1 MNHWLTLGGD
11 ISRRSLIGP
20 GLGALASLVFLLA
33 GAALAAG
40 LPQLMQDGGAAI
52 VVAVTDG
59 DTLTLDDGREVRLVG
74 IQAPKLP
81 LDRPGFVTWPLAEA
95 AKSALEAR
103 ALGKTVRLAY
113 GGAHLDRYGRTLAH
127 LYLDDGTWV
136 QGAMLEAGMARVYSF
151 ADNRALVP
159 AMLALE
165 GGARREKRGVWAD
178 PYYAIVPAERV
189 RGQLDRFA
197 LVEGKVLSAR
207 VVDGRGYLNF
217 GPDYRSDFTVSIA
230 SSDRREFERAGFA
243 IPSYAGRRVR
253 VRGWV
258 ELLNGPMIEAT
269 HPEQI
274 EILGE

>member
-1 MNHWLTLGGD
+1 MNHWRTLGGD
-11 ISRRSLIGP
+11 ISRRNLMGP
-20 GLGALASLVFLLA
+20 VFGALTSLVFLLS

-40 LPQLMQDGGAAI
+40 LPQLMQDGGAAT

-59 DTLTLDDGREVRLVG
+59 DTLTLDDRREVRLVG

-81 LDRPGFVTWPLAEA
+81 LDRPGFIAWPVADA
-95 AKSALEAR
+95 AKAALEAQTV
-103 ALGKTVRLAY
+103 GKTVRLAY
-113 GGAHLDRYGRTLAH
+113 GGARIDRYGRALAH
-127 LYLDDGTWV
+127 LYLEDGTWV

-159 AMLALE
+159 AMLAIE
-165 GGARREKRGVWAD
+165 AKARSEKRGLWAD
-178 PYYAIVPAERV
+178 PYYAIVPAEQV
-189 RGQLDRFA
+189 QGQVDRFA

-217 GPDYRSDFTVSIA
+217 GADYRSDFTA
-230 SSDRREFERAGFA
+230 SVAPADRRGFERAGLD
-243 IPSYAGRRVR
+243 IPSYEGRRVR

-258 ELLNGPMIEAT
+258 ELLNGPMIEVT

-274 EILGE
+274 EILE